1 MSAVWLAF
9 AAGIVLGVP
18 AGILIAGLC
27 VSAARADE
35 AMVLAAYE
43 RAVRRR
49 HEQEGVVNTWNPRAH
64 ERERPELRN

>member
-9 AAGIVLGVP
+9 AAGLVLGVP

-35 AMVLAAYE
+35 AMVLAVYE

-49 HEQEGVVNTWNPRAH
+49 LVAQGVYMRAL